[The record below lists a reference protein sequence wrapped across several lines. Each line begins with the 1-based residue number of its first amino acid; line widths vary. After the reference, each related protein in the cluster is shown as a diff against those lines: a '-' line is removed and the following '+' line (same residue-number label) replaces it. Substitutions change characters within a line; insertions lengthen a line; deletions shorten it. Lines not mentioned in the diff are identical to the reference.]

1 MVYNKTHPLYP
12 VNCKGWEIVGY
23 IKCKCTPDPVVEP
36 IHVSVAYRHPQSD
49 CIVSGHGGPVKYSR
63 EDNPTVLG
71 LEARLAALE
80 NAGNVLAFNSGMAAI
95 SSLLLAE
102 ASEEKELIVPWEVY
116 GGTSL
121 LVKELSKQ
129 MKTRAIRVYPDT
141 QSIIDTLKPGSVV
154 LLETM
159 TNPTLKIIDVD
170 EVIKASRE
178 TGSTVI
184 VDNTFATPILYKP
197 LDRGADY
204 SVESLTKYISGHND
218 VLGGSVASNKDLSRV
233 WKWRTLLGGVIQ
245 PAEAYLVERGLKTL
259 YLRFRKS
266 SETAVVVAEYL
277 EDHPMVEE
285 VSYPGLSSSP
295 YKEVADRLFTEKLY
309 GGVVSFKVKGLTASN
324 VASYLSR
331 LTIITPSPSL
341 GGTESLMTYPVLSSS
356 KYIPSDIRSKLGIT
370 ENLLRLSI
378 GLEEE
383 QAVIEDL
390 SRMLQQ

>member
-1 MVYNKTHPLYP
+1 MVFNKTYPLYT
-12 VNCKGWEIVGY
+12 VDCKGWEIVGS
-23 IKCKCTPDPVVEP
+23 IKPKCTPDPVVEP
-36 IHVSVAYRHPQSD
+36 IHVSVAYRHPRSG

-71 LEARLAALE
+71 LEARLAVLE
-80 NAGNVLAFNSGMAAI
+80 NAGNLLAFNSGMAAI

-102 ASEEKELIVPWEVY
+102 ALEEQLIVPWEVY

-121 LVKELSKQ
+121 LVKELSEH
-129 MKTRAIRVYPDT
+129 MKIRAIRVYPDT

-159 TNPTLKIIDVD
+159 TNPTLKIVDVD
-170 EVIKASRE
+170 EVIRASRE
-178 TGSTVI
+178 MGSTVI

-218 VLGGSVASNKDLSRV
+218 VLGGSVASNKDLSHV
-233 WKWRTLLGGVIQ
+233 WKWRTLLGGIIQ

-266 SETAVVVAEYL
+266 SETAVAVAEYL

-285 VSYPGLSSSP
+285 VFYPGLSTSP
-295 YKEVADRLFTEKLY
+295 YKAVADRLFTEKLY
-309 GGVVSFKVKGLTASN
+309 GGVVSFKVKGLTMSN

-331 LTIITPSPSL
+331 LTLITPSPSL

-378 GLEEE
+378 GLEDE